1 MKLALFPHALRK
13 RSTSE
18 KILNK
23 QGNEE
28 GNSKD
33 EHISLGCSKRTIVE
47 MCEEF
52 GKKDIKRKKLLK
64 YNYREFLERKY
75 ISIYNNQKKI
85 IFHYSKYTHV
95 CFNFKIKENH
105 NNTCIQ

>member
-1 MKLALFPHALRK
+1 MELALFPHALRK

-33 EHISLGCSKRTIVE
+33 ENISLGCSK
-47 MCEEF
+47 
-52 GKKDIKRKKLLK
+52 GQL
-64 YNYREFLERKY
+64 
-75 ISIYNNQKKI
+75 
-85 IFHYSKYTHV
+85 
-95 CFNFKIKENH
+95 
-105 NNTCIQ
+105 

>member
-1 MKLALFPHALRK
+1 MELALFPHALRK

-33 EHISLGCSKRTIVE
+33 ENISLGCSKRTIVE

-64 YNYREFLERKY
+64 YNYREFLEKISQYIIIKRK
-75 ISIYNNQKKI
+75 
-85 IFHYSKYTHV
+85 
-95 CFNFKIKENH
+95 
-105 NNTCIQ
+105 